1 MDISIQHCE
10 DLIQS
15 CDNQI
20 IIKTKEKEYISA
32 SNLDEIT
39 KRIKLNQLE
48 SEIYE
53 LRDQRNYYADFFRDQ
68 MITSSINCTN
78 CCCNGNCCYRW

>member
-20 IIKTKEKEYISA
+20 IIKEKEKEYISA

-68 MITSSINCTN
+68 MIKTSLNCN
-78 CCCNGNCCYRW
+78 CCCNGKCCYQW

>member
-10 DLIQS
+10 ELIQS
-15 CDNQI
+15 CDNPI

-68 MITSSINCTN
+68 MIKTSLNCN
-78 CCCNGNCCYRW
+78 CCCNGKCCYQW

>member
-1 MDISIQHCE
+1 MDISLQNCE
-10 DLIQS
+10 DLILL
-15 CDNQI
+15 CDNKI
-20 IIKTKEKEYISA
+20 IIKEKEKEYISA

-78 CCCNGNCCYRW
+78 CCCNGSCCYKF

>member
-1 MDISIQHCE
+1 MDISLQNCE
-10 DLIQS
+10 DLIES
-15 CDNQI
+15 CDNKI
-20 IIKTKEKEYISA
+20 RIKEQEKEYISA

-78 CCCNGNCCYRW
+78 CCCNGKCCYRW

>member
-1 MDISIQHCE
+1 MDISLQNCE
-10 DLIQS
+10 DLIDL
-15 CDNQI
+15 CDNKI
-20 IIKTKEKEYISA
+20 RIKEQEKEYISA

-68 MITSSINCTN
+68 MIKTSLNCN

>member
-1 MDISIQHCE
+1 MDISLQNCE
-10 DLIQS
+10 DLILS

-20 IIKTKEKEYISA
+20 RIKEKEKEYISA

-78 CCCNGNCCYRW
+78 CCCNGSCCYKW